1 MNMPLP
7 ERVNASRV
15 ITYDVGLIKESLM
28 DLDPEA
34 PFTDEEIMEYIFDTI
49 AMDFDGFRGVI
60 IQDQDGNEL

>member
-1 MNMPLP
+1 MPLP

-28 DLDPEA
+28 EMDPEA
-34 PFTDEEIMEYIFDTI
+34 PFTDEEIMEYV
-49 AMDFDGFRGVI
+49 MDSIHSDFGGFWNVT

>member
-1 MNMPLP
+1 MPLP

-15 ITYDVGLIKESLM
+15 ITYDIGLIKESLM

-49 AMDFDGFRGVI
+49 AMDFDGFSGVI

>member
-1 MNMPLP
+1 MPLP

-15 ITYDVGLIKESLM
+15 ITYDVSLIKESLM
-28 DLDPEA
+28 EMDPEE

-49 AMDFDGFRGVI
+49 AMDFDGFSGVV

>member
-34 PFTDEEIMEYIFDTI
+34 PFTDEEIMEYVMDAI
-49 AMDFDGFRGVI
+49 ASDFGGFYGVI
-60 IQDQDGNEL
+60 IQDDDGNEL

>member
-1 MNMPLP
+1 MPLP